1 MRISLTPVFDAVSW
15 ASSVAIVDPTTPIPD
30 TVTIMSTSHSSTAV
44 ALSTAVVHTVVTGT
58 VFVIRQV
65 IKRLFAVGSLVLRE
79 VVAVQQLLAG
89 LLLKKYLSTGSV
101 GVHYASDK
109 ATQAPRGMGLLPLGP
124 IVTT

>member
-1 MRISLTPVFDAVSW
+1 MRISPTPVFDAVSW
-15 ASSVAIVDPTTPIPD
+15 ASSVAIVYPTTAIPD
-30 TVTIMSTSHSSTAV
+30 TVTIFTASHSSTAV
-44 ALSTAVVHTVVTGT
+44 ALATGVMRTVVTGT

-65 IKRLFAVGSLVLRE
+65 IERLFAIGGLVLRE

-89 LLLKKYLSTGSV
+89 LLLKKSISTGSV
-101 GVHYASDK
+101 GIHDASNK